1 MKKLIFTHPKH
12 GDKEATTTAATLAE
26 GTDTMA
32 LFDEIMQEGYGGKI
46 PPVFLAEHEDG
57 SASRHA
63 TADEIGDMLQ
73 DPTVK
78 EAVVI
83 APLAGG

>member
-1 MKKLIFTHPKH
+1 MKKLIFTSPKY

-26 GTDTMA
+26 GTDTKA
-32 LFDEIMQEGYGGKI
+32 LFTEIMEQGYGDDI

-57 SASRHA
+57 SASRHEGKDA
-63 TADEIGDMLQ
+63 AQKMLN